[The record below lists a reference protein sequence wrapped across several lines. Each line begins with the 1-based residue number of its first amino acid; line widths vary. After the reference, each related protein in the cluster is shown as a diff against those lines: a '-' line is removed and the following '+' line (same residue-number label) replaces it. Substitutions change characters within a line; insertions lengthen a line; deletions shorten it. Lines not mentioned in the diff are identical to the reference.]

1 MKHTFLTRAAAA
13 AALSAAL
20 AVPGVAGLA
29 DTYDRRGNYKGT
41 F

>member
-1 MKHTFLTRAAAA
+1 VKHTFLIGAA

-20 AVPGVAGLA
+20 AVPGIAGFA
-29 DTYDRRGNYKGT
+29 DTYDRRGNYKGS